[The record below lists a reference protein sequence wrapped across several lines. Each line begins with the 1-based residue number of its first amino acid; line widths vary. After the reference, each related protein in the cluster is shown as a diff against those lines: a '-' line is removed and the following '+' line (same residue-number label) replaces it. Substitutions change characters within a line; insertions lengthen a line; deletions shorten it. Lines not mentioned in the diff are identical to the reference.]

1 MINISPTRGA
11 RESVMTKNS
20 SKNSAKN
27 SATIVR
33 KSAKNNES
41 IVTVESNVRKNI
53 PNVTFKLYIDKTDF
67 VYVFNKAYIAKN
79 QDKVYLKVLKFSNNN
94 GDTYYRLGLKGV
106 IVGALYP
113 TTDESSLSFNS
124 IALDSYAIVRILNT
138 TFRYKDRLKSVF
150 WIKEIKYVRDGVAK
164 HARLV
169 TLPAE
174 DGLSVGSA
182 FTNNK

>member
-11 RESVMTKNS
+11 RESAMTKT
-20 SKNSAKN
+20 SKKN
-27 SATIVR
+27 ATIVR
-33 KSAKNNES
+33 KSSMTEKNCNNES
-41 IVTVESNVRKNI
+41 IITVESTVRKNVKNI
-53 PNVTFKLYIDKTDF
+53 TFKLYIDKTDF
-67 VYVFNKAYIAKN
+67 LYIFKRAYIAEL

-124 IALDSYAIVRILNT
+124 IALDDYAITRILNT

-182 FTNNK
+182 FMNNR

>member
-1 MINISPTRGA
+1 MKKT
-11 RESVMTKNS
+11 
-20 SKNSAKN
+20 SKNN
-27 SATIVR
+27 ATIVR
-33 KSAKNNES
+33 KSSKKNETIVRNSSKNNETT
-41 IVTVESNVRKNI
+41 IETIVRKVMPNI
-53 PNVTFKLYIDKTDF
+53 TFKLYIDKTDF
-67 VYVFNKAYIAKN
+67 VYVFNRAYIAEL

-124 IALDSYAIVRILNT
+124 IALDSYAITRILNT

-182 FTNNK
+182 FMNNR